1 MFTTY
6 SASAGS
12 GKTTSL
18 VSDYLALCFKAD
30 FEQFR
35 SKRTGNHSLYHFQQV
50 LAITFTN
57 NAAAEMKDR
66 IVKTLNTFA
75 FAPQE
80 SFDGSTKAIYGKIL
94 SRLFQDNA
102 DHTNDEDIYEFIRL
116 ESKELLRR
124 IIYDYARFTV
134 STIDSFFQRVIRTSA
149 LRLNLN
155 LNYSVQVDLNEF
167 YLQAIDQ
174 LVNDLSKTS
183 DISNRIIFLL
193 NNAMEDSGKMDLDKT
208 LFDTLKLL
216 YGDTEKNFSF
226 IEKLKKIDPSELQ
239 KKVWEWRKML
249 KTLPENFL
257 AKIKPIAQR
266 GELAMDPVKEYANKY
281 CKTWFTDVQNYYVE
295 YLNGKNISNTVMKM
309 ADGDAFLKAGNG
321 VPEVDAAR
329 DEIAS
334 CFKHAIEILDDFR
347 KKYLDKKLELEYAD
361 KLVILFDLQQKMEYI
376 KTLNNLFLLSET
388 NPLIFK
394 EIQEQDSPVIFEKIN
409 YSHYFIDEFQD
420 TSRMQWA
427 DIKPLL
433 QDRAIAAEGDV
444 TLFGDIKQA
453 IYRFRNGDVQ
463 LFYDLGDYS
472 TFSEKECGFPN
483 VDEDHY
489 QTVQLADNY
498 RSSQSVVDFNNRFFD
513 FYANQMGL
521 SDYYKDVRQNIKRS
535 ELGLVRT
542 FICSPDKEAK
552 RPYQSLV
559 KKRIDEKILE
569 NYKKF
574 LENNAD
580 DLDLREQEVLDAV
593 VDALNRG
600 YDYGDI
606 AILYA
611 GNDKCAHMA
620 DLLLNAGMNV
630 ITEKSLAL
638 DAAPEV
644 NLIINTLQFLL
655 HPDDILSQSTILFYL
670 SKIKEKESV
679 FQDNVLNIAPYVVK
693 KRQERKGENVQFSD
707 RKWFDETLKKEFGM
721 ALPVRKWLAEPL
733 FIMVKEIIQFYEL
746 DKKKS
751 PFIIDFENLV
761 LKYLQNKNGEL
772 SKFLAWWDLSV
783 ALDTIPSLTLPSGQ
797 NAISV
802 MTIHKSKGLEY
813 PVVILPIGAKSNRT
827 SYTWTDV
834 KEDDEMVAYIGLS
847 AKGCCGSSY
856 ENLMVTEDEKKA
868 IDNINLMYVGH
879 TRAKEML
886 YIITKKN
893 KNSGSTFGDY
903 LYDFIQNQPHTG
915 EEILSFEN
923 DKEDDRIYYYG
934 DENWQKPESKS
945 IKATK
950 DVIEPAVVTS
960 DFLLNKADESKAP
973 KMISDSA
980 DKRLIGIGV
989 HEYLANM
996 KVFPQNE
1003 SEIEAEVAN
1012 VPEDQQDVLRKA
1024 LTHILQDE
1032 QLKRYFAP
1040 DVKVL
1045 NETTILDTD
1054 GSEYRPD
1061 RVVFCDE
1068 KVVVID
1074 YKTGKQNA
1082 QYQQQIDKYV
1092 DLLRQMGYSS
1102 VEGILLYV

>member
-35 SKRTGNHSLYHFQQV
+35 SKKTGNFSLYHFQQI

-75 FAPQE
+75 FCSKE

-94 SRLFQDNA
+94 GRLFHDNT
-102 DHTNDEDIYEFIRL
+102 DHTEDADIYDFIKL

-134 STIDSFFQRVIRTSA
+134 STIDSFFQRVIRASA

-183 DISNRIIFLL
+183 DLSNRIIFLL
-193 NNAMEDSGKMDLDKT
+193 NNALEDNGKMDLDRT
-208 LFDTLKLL
+208 LFDTLKIL

-226 IEKLKKIDPSELQ
+226 IEKLKKIDPSALQ
-239 KKVWEWRKML
+239 KKVWEWRKKL
-249 KTLPENFL
+249 KDLPQEFL
-257 AKIKPIAQR
+257 TAIQPIAQQ
-266 GELAMDPVKEYANKY
+266 GDMAMEPVKEYANKY
-281 CKTWFTDVQNYYVE
+281 CKNWFADVQTYYVE
-295 YLNGKNISNTVMKM
+295 YLKGKNISNSVMKM
-309 ADGDAFLKAGNG
+309 SEGDAFLKAGNG
-321 VPEVDAAR
+321 RPEVEAAR
-329 DEIAS
+329 EEIAS
-334 CFKHAIEILDDFR
+334 CFNPIIEILSDYR
-347 KKYLDKKLELEYAD
+347 QKYLDKKLELEYAD

-376 KTLNNLFLLSET
+376 KTINNLFLLSET

-394 EIQEQDSPVIFEKIN
+394 EIEGQDSPVIFEKIN

-463 LFYDLGDYS
+463 LFYDLGNYD
-472 TFSEKECGFPN
+472 TFSTKECGFPN
-483 VDEDHY
+483 VDENHY
-489 QTVQLADNY
+489 QTVRLADNY
-498 RSSQSVVDFNNRFFD
+498 RSVQSVVDFNNRFFD
-513 FYANQMGL
+513 FYANQVGL
-521 SDYYKDVRQNIKRS
+521 GDYYKDVRQNIKRT
-535 ELGLVRT
+535 EMGLVRT
-542 FICSPDKEAK
+542 FICSSGKDDKRAYDSVAPK
-552 RPYQSLV
+552 C
-559 KKRIDEKILE
+559 IDKQLLE

-574 LENNAD
+574 VENNREELELR
-580 DLDLREQEVLDAV
+580 DLEVLDAV
-593 VDALNRG
+593 IDALNRG

-611 GNDKCAHMA
+611 GNEKCAHMA

-644 NLIINTLQFLL
+644 NLIIHTLQYLL
-655 HPDDILSQSTILFYL
+655 HPDDVLSQSTILFYL
-670 SKIKEKESV
+670 SKIKGKESV
-679 FQDNVLNIAPYVVK
+679 FQNNVLNITPYIVK
-693 KRQERKGENVQFSD
+693 KRQERKGEKVQHSNQ
-707 RKWFDETLKKEFGM
+707 KWFDEVLKKEFKM
-721 ALPVRKWLAEPL
+721 SIPVHQWLAEPL
-733 FIMVKEIIQFYEL
+733 FILIKKIIQFYKL
-746 DKKKS
+746 DEKKS
-751 PFIIDFENLV
+751 PFVIDFENLV
-761 LKYLQNKNGEL
+761 LNYLQNKNGEL
-772 SKFLAWWDLSV
+772 SKFLNWWDLSV

-813 PVVILPIGAKSNRT
+813 PVVILPVSKGSNRS

-834 KEDDEMVAYIGLS
+834 KDDDEMVTYIGLS
-847 AKGCCGSSY
+847 EKSCCGSSY
-856 ENLMVTEDEKKA
+856 ESLMEIEKGKKA
-868 IDNINLMYVGH
+868 VDNINLLYVGH

-903 LYDFIQNQPHTG
+903 LYDFVESPPHTG
-915 EEILSFEN
+915 EEALSFEK
-923 DKEDDRIYYYG
+923 DGQEDRIYYYG
-934 DENWQKPESKS
+934 DQNWRKPVSKS
-945 IKATK
+945 VSAPKC
-950 DVIEPAVVTS
+950 VIEPSVVTS
-960 DFLLNKADESKAP
+960 DFLLNKTESSKSP
-973 KMISDSA
+973 QMISDTA

-1003 SEIEAEVAN
+1003 AEVEKEVAN
-1012 VPEDQQDVLRKA
+1012 VPEEQQEVLRKA
-1024 LTHILQDE
+1024 LQHILSDE

-1040 DVKVL
+1040 EVKVL